1 VGTAGDT
8 APGGRVAQALA
19 APVHIGTTERRF
31 GELTVGEVEAQ
42 AAELRGVGGWGP
54 LQRVVPVARAWAE
67 LAGAM
72 REAKAESVAELE
84 PEAVLAYAERTW
96 VLPPPEG
103 LI

>member
-1 VGTAGDT
+1 LEAADDS
-8 APGGRVAQALA
+8 AGGRVAAALA
-19 APVHIGTTERRF
+19 TPVNVGTAERRF
-31 GELTVGEVEAQ
+31 GEMTVAEVEAQ

-67 LAGAM
+67 LAGTM
-72 REAKAESVAELE
+72 REAKADRVAELD

-96 VLPPPEG
+96 VVPPAEG

>member
-1 VGTAGDT
+1 LEAADDSARGRVAAALATPVGTA
-8 APGGRVAQALA
+8 
-19 APVHIGTTERRF
+19 ERRF
-31 GELTVGEVEAQ
+31 GEMTVAEVEAQ

-72 REAKAESVAELE
+72 REAKAERVAELD
-84 PEAVLAYAERTW
+84 PEAALAYAERTW
-96 VLPPPEG
+96 VVPPAEG

>member
-1 VGTAGDT
+1 MEAADDN
-8 APGGRVAQALA
+8 APGRVAAALA
-19 APVHIGTTERRF
+19 APVHIGATERRF
-31 GELTVGEVEAQ
+31 GELTVAEVEAQ

-72 REAKAESVAELE
+72 REAKAESVAELA
-84 PEAVLAYAERTW
+84 PDAVLAYAERTW
-96 VLPPPEG
+96 VLPPAEG